1 VAAWWIQRVFF
12 VAAGVAAGGLM
23 TLAAAVAF
31 SSPRQLSPANAPA
44 PAPPDFPLA
53 WVPTLNIVTARDG
66 APLAYRLYPGQEGR
80 IVVLIHGST
89 GTSYDVHDEAETLRR
104 AGATVY
110 SLDLRGHGGSGT
122 RNGDVSY
129 VGQLDDDLKD
139 FLQATGLQGPGT
151 HLTLAGFSVGGG
163 FALRIASGPNRDLFD
178 SYLALTP
185 FIPRDT
191 ALWPSSGNAWVA
203 IAKPRIL
210 ALRTLE
216 WLGLPWFQDLVVA
229 RYARPCQ
236 PDARCSPAYTYRMR
250 MSLHVHGTWPEA
262 AARINRPTTIVALPD
277 DEVSPVHPRAR
288 KMATANPQVVI
299 MAVDGVQH
307 FALVQD
313 ARGQKVVTDA
323 WRAIAGD

>member
-1 VAAWWIQRVFF
+1 MAVGIV
-12 VAAGVAAGGLM
+12 AGGLM

-31 SSPRQLSPANAPA
+31 STPRQPNPANTPA
-44 PAPPDFPLA
+44 PGPSDLPLA
-53 WVPTLNIVTARDG
+53 WAPALNLVTARDG
-66 APLAYRLYPGQEGR
+66 APLAYRFYPGPEGR

-89 GTSYDVHDEAETLRR
+89 GTSYDVHDEAETLQR

-129 VGQLDDDLKD
+129 IGQLDDDLED
-139 FLQATGLQGPGT
+139 FLRAAGLRTPGT

-178 SYLALTP
+178 SYLALSP
-185 FIPRDT
+185 FIPHDT
-191 ALWPSSGNAWVA
+191 ALRHSSGNAWAA
-203 IAKPRIL
+203 IAKPRVL
-210 ALRTLE
+210 ALRALE
-216 WLGLPWFQDLVVA
+216 WLGLPWFQYLVVV

-250 MSLHVHGTWPEA
+250 MSLHVDGTWQEA
-262 AARINRPTTIVALPD
+262 AARIERPTTIVALPD
-277 DEVSPVHPRAR
+277 DEVSPVHPRGR
-288 KMATANPQVVI
+288 KMVIANPQVVI
-299 MAVDGVQH
+299 ITVEGIQH

-313 ARGQKVVTDA
+313 ARGQKVVSDA